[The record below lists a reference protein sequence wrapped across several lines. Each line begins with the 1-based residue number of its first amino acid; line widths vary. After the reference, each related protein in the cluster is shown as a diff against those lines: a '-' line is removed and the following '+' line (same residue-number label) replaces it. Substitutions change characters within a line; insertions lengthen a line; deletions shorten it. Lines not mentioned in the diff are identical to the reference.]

1 LTEDWFGKN
10 VFCPI
15 CGKDTLT
22 QSPNNSRVRDFFCD
36 VCNSDYELK
45 SKEGAL
51 GTKITDGGYK
61 TMISRIESLNNP
73 HFFFLTHQNNFVDN
87 LFFIPNY
94 FFTPAIIEPRKPLS
108 STARR
113 EGWMGC
119 KINIGGVPEKGKI
132 FIIKN
137 SKELDKKVIKEK
149 YEHALALKT
158 DNLGQR
164 GWLMD
169 ILNCIDTITSET
181 FSLDEVYKFEN
192 ELKSKH
198 PDNNF
203 IRDKIRQQ
211 LQLLRDKDIIEFVG
225 QRVYRKKRFLAV

>member
-1 LTEDWFGKN
+1 MTLSFNIDLVSNYTSKPQRARILTEDWFGKN

-22 QSPNNSRVRDFFCD
+22 QSPNNSRVCDFFCD

-94 FFTPAIIEPRKPLS
+94 FFTPTIIEPRKPLS

-132 FIIKN
+132 FII
-137 SKELDKKVIKEK
+137 LIDPQDGLQ
-149 YEHALALKT
+149 ALCRNAL
-158 DNLGQR
+158 
-164 GWLMD
+164 
-169 ILNCIDTITSET
+169 
-181 FSLDEVYKFEN
+181 
-192 ELKSKH
+192 
-198 PDNNF
+198 PD
-203 IRDKIRQQ
+203 
-211 LQLLRDKDIIEFVG
+211 
-225 QRVYRKKRFLAV
+225 A